1 LAPNKL
7 AQRFHETW
15 ERCTEGRSDPSPIW
29 RALQYRYGEPHRYY
43 HTLGHIAQCLSELDT
58 ARDLIEEFNATELA
72 IWFHDVIYVYGAK
85 DNEDLSAA
93 AFREH
98 ANGYMGTGLVD
109 RVDELII
116 ATKHTGKAQDEG
128 VAYMVDI
135 DLSGFGLPWKGYLAD
150 SDALRLEAP
159 EVTDENYYSGKLRF
173 LGALQE
179 WDSLFQTEHFRER
192 LETTAQANI
201 ARYSEQLR
209 EQGFSARP
217 AATGTARPEAETAG
231 AG

>member
-1 LAPNKL
+1 LASIKL
-7 AQRFHETW
+7 AERFYDTW
-15 ERCTEGRSDPSPIW
+15 ERCTDGASDPAPIW
-29 RALQYRYGEPHRYY
+29 RIVQHRYSEPHRYY
-43 HTLGHIAQCLSELDT
+43 HTLGHIAQCLGELDS
-58 ARDLIEEFNATELA
+58 AREHIDEFDATELA

-98 ANGYMGTGLVD
+98 AKGHVAPETVD

-135 DLSGFGLPWKGYLAD
+135 DLSGFGLPWDGYLAD

-159 EVTDENYYSGKLRF
+159 NVSDENYYSGKLRF
-173 LGALQE
+173 LDGLQS
-179 WDSLFQTEHFRER
+179 WDSLFQTDHFRDR
-192 LETTAQANI
+192 LEATAQANI
-201 ARYSEQLR
+201 TRYSQQLR
-209 EQGFSARP
+209 EQGFGR
-217 AATGTARPEAETAG
+217 EAG
-231 AG
+231 